1 MVDEPRP
8 LPRVRAW
15 GYFGGVW
22 CVLFAVLH
30 IYWAVGGEAGLASS
44 AGVDLATRRPLGF
57 VLLGLWGLIVA
68 PRLNSGDKFE
78 R

>member
-1 MVDEPRP
+1 M
-8 LPRVRAW
+8 
-15 GYFGGVW
+15 
-22 CVLFAVLH
+22 LH